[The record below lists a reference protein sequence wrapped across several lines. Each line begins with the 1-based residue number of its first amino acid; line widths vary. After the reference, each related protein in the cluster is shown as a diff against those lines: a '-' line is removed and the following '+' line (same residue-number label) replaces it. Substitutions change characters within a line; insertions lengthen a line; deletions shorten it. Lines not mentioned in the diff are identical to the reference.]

1 MKAEFVNPF
10 FQALR
15 EVFKLMLDLEI
26 TKSSLAAKKDMVSE
40 NEVTVAIKLTGDIS
54 GSVLFSFPES
64 TTLEMVKIMSGME
77 LHKLDSFVTSALGEV
92 SNIIS
97 GNAVTYLS
105 QANYHCDILPPQ
117 IAITEKSSSDLASEQ
132 TLTIPLQTSIG
143 GIRLNFAIDE
153 TTGKIS

>member
-10 FQALR
+10 FQALK

-26 TKSSLAAKKDMVSE
+26 TKSTLAAKDLVSE

-64 TTLEMVKIMSGME
+64 TTLEIVKIMSGME
-77 LHKLDSFVTSALGEV
+77 MHKLDSFVTSALGEV

-117 IAITEKSSSDLASEQ
+117 IAIRENSSSALGTEQ
-132 TLTIPLQTSIG
+132 TLTIPLHTSIG
-143 GIRLNFAIDE
+143 GIKLNFSIDE
-153 TTGKIS
+153 NK

>member
-10 FQALR
+10 FQALKD
-15 EVFKLMLDLEI
+15 VFKLMLDLEI
-26 TKSSLAAKKDMVSE
+26 TKSSLAAKKDLISE

-64 TTLEMVKIMSGME
+64 TTLEIVKIMSGME
-77 LHKLDSFVTSALGEV
+77 MHKLDSFVTSALGEV

-117 IAITEKSSSDLASEQ
+117 IVIRENNSTALDTEQ
-132 TLTIPLQTSIG
+132 TLTIPLHTSIG
-143 GIRLNFAIDE
+143 GIRLNFAIGE
-153 TTGKIS
+153 NK

>member
-1 MKAEFVNPF
+1 MKAEYVNPF
-10 FQALR
+10 FQALK

-26 TKSSLAAKKDMVSE
+26 TKNTLNAKKDLVSE

-64 TTLEMVKIMSGME
+64 TTLEIVKIMSGME

-117 IAITEKSSSDLASEQ
+117 IVIRESSSSALGTEQ
-132 TLTIPLQTSIG
+132 TLTIPLHTSIG
-143 GIRLNFAIDE
+143 GMRLNFAIDE
-153 TTGKIS
+153 NK

>member
-10 FQALR
+10 FQALK

-26 TKSSLAAKKDMVSE
+26 TKSTLAAKDLVSE

-64 TTLEMVKIMSGME
+64 TTLEIVKIMSGME
-77 LHKLDSFVTSALGEV
+77 MHKLDSFVTSALGEV

-97 GNAVTYLS
+97 GNAVTYLF

-117 IAITEKSSSDLASEQ
+117 IVIRENSSSALGTE
-132 TLTIPLQTSIG
+132 
-143 GIRLNFAIDE
+143 
-153 TTGKIS
+153 